1 MPGVWNVVC
10 LGMLTC
16 SLWMVLAGCDPQQ
29 HQLQHTFKDR
39 VLRKLGLVEEPR
51 LTKRDLERVV
61 VPTHLRNKYMSMLKL
76 HKEKER
82 RRRALPSLAGI
93 LRGVPGNSDITGEVL
108 YSDPTR
114 QRLVFDM
121 KGLIPDNSEVTM
133 AELKL
138 FKKGVHK
145 GELPPRKYSRPVNNA
160 RVSVYWVKILADG
173 TNSTSL
179 IDSRL
184 VPILDSGWK
193 LFDVTQAVHYWQNT
207 KELQMYLEVWIEAER
222 PGRHAAELARFVRF
236 TSQHP
241 TDQML
246 GKPELLL
253 YTLNFSEYGAAGDC
267 GESQAQSSGT
277 CCRQEHFINF
287 RELPWTQYW
296 IIEPPGY
303 QAFRCLGGCK
313 QPRWPFVYGERSCVA
328 VESASLPMMYLVKK
342 GDYTEIEVAEFPN
355 MITEK
360 CGCSND
366 NISVL

>member
-1 MPGVWNVVC
+1 MTRINNSLTTMLPVFVLLVLQTAPVSGVSHDSIKNA
-10 LGMLTC
+10 M
-16 SLWMVLAGCDPQQ
+16 
-29 HQLQHTFKDR
+29 
-39 VLRKLGLVEEPR
+39 LRKLGLSEVPQME
-51 LTKRDLERVV
+51 KRDLERVV

-82 RRRALPSLAGI
+82 RRRALPSLASI
-93 LRGVPGNSDITGEVL
+93 LRGITGNAGTTGEVL

-138 FKKGVHK
+138 FKRGVHK
-145 GELPPRKYSRPVNNA
+145 GELPPRKHSRPVNNA

-184 VPILDSGWK
+184 VPILNSGWES
-193 LFDVTQAVHYWQNT
+193 LDITQAVYYWMKSADT
-207 KELQMYLEVWIEAER
+207 PMHLEIWVEAER
-222 PGRHAAELARFVRF
+222 TGSYAAELAKLVHF
-236 TSQHP
+236 TTQSAA
-241 TDQML
+241 DQVL
-246 GKPELLL
+246 GKPELVL
-253 YTLNFSEYGAAGDC
+253 YTLNLEEYGSTGDC
-267 GESQAQSSGT
+267 GAEKGRT
-277 CCRQEHFINF
+277 CCRQEHFISF
-287 RELPWTQYW
+287 RDLPWTQYW

-313 QPRWPFVYGERSCVA
+313 QPQRPFDYGERSCVA
-328 VESASLPMMYLVKK
+328 VESASLPVMYLVKT
-342 GDYTEIEVAEFPN
+342 GNYTEIEVAEFPN

-360 CGCSND
+360 CGCTTN
-366 NISVL
+366 NVSVI